1 MEGLQDKRKK
11 GNVLKKTWE
20 RCKSIGHGQ
29 VLVRVP
35 STSLLSISSSPDRSR
50 PMVKSKSCST
60 LCLSSPLSPRLDKL
74 SGSNNRNPRVSPLS
88 PKGCLSVYVGPDK
101 QRFVIKISCT
111 NHPLF
116 KVLLEQAESEY
127 GFHDGPIMLPCE
139 VDLFVKVLY
148 EMEANDLEDNTNS
161 TRCKFPRS
169 RSSYHLLTTSSRL
182 IA

>member
-11 GNVLKKTWE
+11 GSVLKKTWE

-29 VLVRVP
+29 VLVRAP
-35 STSLLSISSSPDRSR
+35 SSSLLSIPSSPDRSR
-50 PMVKSKSCST
+50 MVKSKSWSA
-60 LCLSSPLSPRLDKL
+60 LCPSSPLSPRLDKL

-148 EMEANDLEDNTNS
+148 EMEANDPEDSTNS
-161 TRCKFPRS
+161 TRCRFPRRS
-169 RSSYHLLTTSSRL
+169 SSYHLLTTSSRL